1 MSEKNEKKPNEQVN
15 KEQPQENRKE
25 KDSDLQALVSRL
37 KSENEELQKK
47 VLSYQKQFEDADKEK
62 DSWKNKYYEAYADR
76 ANTRKQIE
84 KENEDFK
91 KYAQKSL
98 IEELIPTLDSF
109 DRSLRAEPKDEAT
122 KRYKEGFQ
130 RIHNKL
136 LNSLKQ
142 AHVEIIAP
150 KVGEEYDPHTRMALS
165 TIEGEENNKVA
176 EVYRKG
182 YKLYDHLLR
191 AASVVTTVKTEK
203 KEEKKDEKN
212 DDTIEVK

>member
-1 MSEKNEKKPNEQVN
+1 MSEEKEKKPNE
-15 KEQPQENRKE
+15 PQQAEEAKQ
-25 KDSDLQALVSRL
+25 KDSDLQALVNRL
-37 KSENEELQKK
+37 KQENEELKK
-47 VLSYQKQFEDADKEK
+47 KADSYQKQFEEADKEK

-109 DRSLRAEPKDEAT
+109 DRSLRATPKDDAT

-142 AHVEIIAP
+142 AHVEIIDP
-150 KVGEEYDPHTRMALS
+150 KVGDEYNPHTRMALS
-165 TIEGEENNKVA
+165 TVEADDGNKVA

-182 YKLYDHLLR
+182 YQLYDHLLR
-191 AASVVTTVKTEK
+191 AASVVTTVKKAEKKEEK
-203 KEEKKDEKN
+203 KEEKKDG
-212 DDTIEVK
+212 TIEVK